1 MYSSDMERSQPWQQ
15 QQQQQQQYASA
26 ERQSQSGWF
35 PLEDALLVSSQ
46 PQIVYDT
53 DEQLLAPQHHQQ
65 QQQQQDPSGRWV
77 AQPTATAD
85 HPYVH
90 DVGRLSIPSRPDPVM
105 YPQQQQAQAY
115 VTIATS
121 SSSSQEMGV
130 VSAAHTGGGAGAY
143 ASWPQDSRLSGLGAS
158 VSGVI
163 VDQFEDQY
171 LDRSP
176 HLQYPPAGIAAMV
189 RSQSLQQQH
198 MYQNQSSHPPPRSG
212 RKAKEISI
220 GRWNADEHKW
230 FLKGLEMFQGPAWGE
245 IARLIG
251 TRTSTQ
257 VRTHA
262 QKFFTKLAR
271 MNQTL
276 PYFDAQIQKERAR
289 LLAQGA
295 LGSTSVTPTSTSGSG
310 GFNYALSNLSPRK
323 RVSGGSSPSGGT
335 TATTISHHL
344 KRDPQESDC
353 TTNTTSSSSLYGS
366 SNSGGGIPL
375 PSEYH
380 PSQSRM
386 AEYDDQVRSGG
397 GGMAYYHHAAAE
409 DNNSSNELFKPK
421 YDPSVCLSPLLR
433 KPRMYIDANGH
444 PVSAAASVADPVA
457 QGYDSL
463 HPHHHHHQY
472 QQQHLGY
479 ATHAKDELDASR
491 QQHFVA
497 LDASQLSHDHQHQQ
511 EHQQLPR
518 ADDMGYGIL
527 HTGAAADPWGG
538 DDPAQRHW
546 VALPSSHAD
555 TSNIGGGSSLD
566 ADSLPSM
573 NKLLYRGAAA

>member
-1 MYSSDMERSQPWQQ
+1 MYSSDMERSQTWQIQQ
-15 QQQQQQQYASA
+15 QHQQQPQHQQQYASA

-46 PQIVYDT
+46 PQIVYAT
-53 DEQLLAPQHHQQ
+53 DEQLLAPQQ
-65 QQQQQDPSGRWV
+65 QQQQQDSGRWV
-77 AQPTATAD
+77 TQPAAVD

-90 DVGRLSIPSRPDPVM
+90 DVGRLSIPSRPDPVAAM
-105 YPQQQQAQAY
+105 YPQHPQAY
-115 VTIATS
+115 ATT
-121 SSSSQEMGV
+121 SSSQEIGM
-130 VSAAHTGGGAGAY
+130 SAAQSTGMY
-143 ASWPQDSRLSGLGAS
+143 AAWPQDSRLSAS
-158 VSGVI
+158 SESSVPGVI
-163 VDQFEDQY
+163 ADQFEDQQY
-171 LDRSP
+171 VDRP
-176 HLQYPPAGIAAMV
+176 QQQHPYVGVVHGGMAMT
-189 RSQSLQQQH
+189 RSQPQH
-198 MYQNQSSHPPPRSG
+198 MYQTSHPHPRSG

-295 LGSTSVTPTSTSGSG
+295 LGGSTSVTPTSTSGG
-310 GFNYALSNLSPRK
+310 GFNYALNNLSPRK
-323 RVSGGSSPSGGT
+323 RVSGSGGSSPS
-335 TATTISHHL
+335 AAVMASHL
-344 KRDPQESDC
+344 KRDPQESDY
-353 TTNTTSSSSLYGS
+353 TTSAISSSSLYGS
-366 SNSGGGIPL
+366 SNSGSAIPL

-397 GGMAYYHHAAAE
+397 GGMAYYHHAAE
-409 DNNSSNELFKPK
+409 DNNNSELFKPK
-421 YDPSVCLSPLLR
+421 YDPSGGLSPLLR
-433 KPRMYIDANGH
+433 KPRIYIDASGH
-444 PVSAAASVADPVA
+444 PVSSAVASTDPVA

-463 HPHHHHHQY
+463 HPHPHPPHPPPPHHH
-472 QQQHLGY
+472 QQHLGY
-479 ATHAKDELDASR
+479 APGLTKDEFDASR

-497 LDASQLSHDHQHQQ
+497 LDAPQLSHHQQ
-511 EHQQLPR
+511 QLSR
-518 ADDMGYGIL
+518 GDDMGYGML
-527 HTGAAADPWGG
+527 HANAATADPWGG

-546 VALPSSHAD
+546 IALPPTPSSHAD
-555 TSNIGGGSSLD
+555 SISSSNTGGLSLD